1 MTNID
6 LYGLCLKRCLE
17 RVYRFLQEKKQ
28 NGKLTH
34 LVIESR
40 MPEENRNL
48 GRAFHQ
54 ILEENKEWQE
64 RYPLRLVFADKKVN
78 SIGIQLA
85 DLIAYPIGRHILNP
99 EEKNLAFEIVE
110 KKLFQY
116 PHYIKLGLEIFPEA
130 SKINSEKQKTPDFSE
145 V

>member
-1 MTNID
+1 
-6 LYGLCLKRCLE
+6 
-17 RVYRFLQEKKQ
+17 
-28 NGKLTH
+28 
-34 LVIESR
+34 